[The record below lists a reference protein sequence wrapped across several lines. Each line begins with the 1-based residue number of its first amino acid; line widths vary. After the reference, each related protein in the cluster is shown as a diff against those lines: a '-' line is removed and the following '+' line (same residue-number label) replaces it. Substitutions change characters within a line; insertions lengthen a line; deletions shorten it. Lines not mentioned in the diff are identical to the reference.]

1 MQEIPLYIQD
11 GVLDLGLT
19 GKDWVKETKADV
31 VVVSDLIYSKVS
43 NKPARWVLAVA
54 DDSPYQKPEDLAGK
68 RIATELM
75 GVCTEYF
82 KERNIPVNINYSWG
96 ATEAKVVEGLADAIV
111 EVTETETTIR
121 AHDLRVIDE
130 VLVTNTVLIAN
141 AAAMQDPE
149 KRRKIEQID
158 LLLQGALRAESL
170 VCLKMNAPAA
180 KLEAVL
186 ALLPSLNSPTVAPLQ
201 NGEWLSLET
210 VVSTGIVRDLIPPA
224 PRSRSRGNSGIRAE
238 QGHLRGNASGGQ
250 GSALHR
256 LGGEPPPRPR
266 HNGGRKRV
274 PHPACAGHGT
284 FLPVRRL
291 VFVGSP
297 PFEVTVTRSIFV
309 INTKNPRMRC
319 RETFNKPR
327 HAASPQPSSAPLTK
341 VFEEEGGGLGGGG
354 ETSLESFPSNL
365 HFHPNSIND
374 DTAARALTTRHG
386 TTAQKV
392 RRGQAH
398 AS

>member
-1 MQEIPLYIQD
+1 MMKRSAIVVALA
-11 GVLDLGLT
+11 LGLMAQGAMAKT
-19 GKDWVKETKADV
+19 LNVVSSFSVLGDIAQQVGGEHVHVDTLVGPDGDPHTFEPSPKDSALLSKADV

-210 VVSTGIVRDLIPPA
+210 VVSTGIVRDLIPQLREA
-224 PRSRSRGNSGIRAE
+224 GAEGILE
-238 QGHLRGNASGGQ
+238 Y
-250 GSALHR
+250 AL
-256 LGGEPPPRPR
+256 
-266 HNGGRKRV
+266 NK
-274 PHPACAGHGT
+274 
-284 FLPVRRL
+284 
-291 VFVGSP
+291 
-297 PFEVTVTRSIFV
+297 V
-309 INTKNPRMRC
+309 I
-319 RETFNKPR
+319 
-327 HAASPQPSSAPLTK
+327 
-341 VFEEEGGGLGGGG
+341 
-354 ETSLESFPSNL
+354 
-365 HFHPNSIND
+365 
-374 DTAARALTTRHG
+374 
-386 TTAQKV
+386 
-392 RRGQAH
+392 
-398 AS
+398 

>member
-1 MQEIPLYIQD
+1 MANPILKLGLPKGSLEDPTIDLFDRAGWKVRKHPRNYFPDINDPEITARLCRVQEIPLYIQD

-180 KLEAVL
+180 KLDAVL

-210 VVSTGIVRDLIPPA
+210 VVSTGIVRDLIPQLREA
-224 PRSRSRGNSGIRAE
+224 GAEGNSGIRAE
-238 QGHLRGNASGGQ
+238 QGYLRGNASGGQ
-250 GSALHR
+250 GSALHP

-284 FLPVRRL
+284 LLRPPSCLRRESPVR
-291 VFVGSP
+291 G
-297 PFEVTVTRSIFV
+297 
-309 INTKNPRMRC
+309 
-319 RETFNKPR
+319 
-327 HAASPQPSSAPLTK
+327 H
-341 VFEEEGGGLGGGG
+341 G
-354 ETSLESFPSNL
+354 
-365 HFHPNSIND
+365 
-374 DTAARALTTRHG
+374 DTLNFCN
-386 TTAQKV
+386 
-392 RRGQAH
+392 
-398 AS
+398 